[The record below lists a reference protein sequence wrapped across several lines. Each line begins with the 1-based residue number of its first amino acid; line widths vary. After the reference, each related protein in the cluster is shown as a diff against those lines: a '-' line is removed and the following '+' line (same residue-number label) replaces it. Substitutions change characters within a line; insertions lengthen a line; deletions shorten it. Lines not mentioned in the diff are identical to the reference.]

1 MQNFSSIGSEKAVVP
16 DPYAHAS
23 THARKSPDGHLV
35 FGKLKIFSEN
45 LTDFHQ
51 ILTRCR
57 EKNTLQYGIRNS
69 EKELFLIE
77 FRSTPNSVEN

>member
-16 DPYAHAS
+16 DRYAHHAS
-23 THARKSPDGHLV
+23 KSPDGHLV
-35 FGKLKIFSEN
+35 YGKLKIFSKN

-69 EKELFLIE
+69 GKELFLIE

>member
-16 DPYAHAS
+16 DPYAHAR
-23 THARKSPDGHLV
+23 HKSPDGHLV

-69 EKELFLIE
+69 EKEEFLIE
-77 FRSTPNSVEN
+77 FRSTPNSVEK